1 MAETRSKAIEAWGLG
16 ELIQVLR
23 QIAREAAVPEGVLPP
38 VDQQQRFARELRA
51 AEQGG
56 SRA

>member
-16 ELIQVLR
+16 ELIQALR
-23 QIAREAAVPEGVLPP
+23 EIAQEAGVPEGVLPP
-38 VDQQQRFARELRA
+38 MDQQHLAHELRA

-56 SRA
+56 SGA